1 MYKEIVS
8 TASMIAIIITLFI
21 TLIAPVIVWIIYGV
35 KNKGKGVWKA
45 LALGAAGF
53 WGAGE
58 PQKSLFMRERLF
70 SASVRITSICCRMIS
85 SLLLAIGSDPFVNR
99 VGGFRKRFDRCRC
112 CFRWE

>member
-1 MYKEIVS
+1 MVS

-53 WGAGE
+53 
-58 PQKSLFMRERLF
+58 
-70 SASVRITSICCRMIS
+70 V
-85 SLLLAIGSDPFVNR
+85 LL
-99 VGGFRKRFDRCRC
+99 
-112 CFRWE
+112 